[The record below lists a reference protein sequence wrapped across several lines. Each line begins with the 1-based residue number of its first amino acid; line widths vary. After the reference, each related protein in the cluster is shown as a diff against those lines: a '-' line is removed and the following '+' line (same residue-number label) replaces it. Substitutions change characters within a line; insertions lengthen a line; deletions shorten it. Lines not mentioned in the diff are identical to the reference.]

1 MYKKRQWN
9 PYPLESMDLI
19 YEIKDFRQKLDAL
32 QDGRKWKKIVPLNG
46 KTMAVCALLIAR
58 GRMNASKNSVLLKWN
73 LV

>member
-1 MYKKRQWN
+1 MKSLPIGINELK
-9 PYPLESMDLI
+9 I

-32 QDGRKWKKIVPLNG
+32 QDGRKWKKIVLLNG

-58 GRMNASKNSVLLKWN
+58 GRTNASKNSVLLKWN